1 MMKASRDVVFTAI
14 KAYLLVMDNCSTCV
28 VRNRAI
34 CASLEIDELQL
45 LAKLGYK
52 QNVKRGETIMWE
64 GDSSPV
70 VANIINGVLKLSVN
84 LQDGR
89 EQIVSVMYS
98 SDFIGRPFGK
108 ESPYS
113 VTAMT
118 DAELCVFTRSSFD
131 NFVQEHPGL
140 QNKLL
145 RRTLDELDRAR
156 EWMTLLGKKSANERI
171 ATLLIELSER
181 LNISGCDSITPYLDR
196 FDLPMDRQQIADILG
211 LTIETVSRQLTR
223 IKQDGI
229 IDLPDRRA
237 VIIKDRSR
245 LKSIAEVA

>member
-1 MMKASRDVVFTAI
+1 MND
-14 KAYLLVMDNCSTCV
+14 CSTCV

-34 CASLEIDELQL
+34 CASLGTGELKL
-45 LAKLGYK
+45 LAQLGSK
-52 QNVKRGETIMWE
+52 QNIKRGDTLMWE

-70 VANIINGVLKLSVN
+70 VANIITGVLKLSVN

-89 EQIVSVMYS
+89 EQIVSVMYG

-108 ESPYS
+108 HSPYS

-131 NFVQEHPGL
+131 NFLLEYPDL

-156 EWMTLLGKKSANERI
+156 DWMTLLGKKSANERI

-181 LNISGCDSITPYLDR
+181 LNMNGCDPTTPYLDR
-196 FDLPMDRQQIADILG
+196 FELPMDRQQIADILG

-223 IKQDGI
+223 IKQEGI

-237 VIIKDRSR
+237 VIIKDRNR